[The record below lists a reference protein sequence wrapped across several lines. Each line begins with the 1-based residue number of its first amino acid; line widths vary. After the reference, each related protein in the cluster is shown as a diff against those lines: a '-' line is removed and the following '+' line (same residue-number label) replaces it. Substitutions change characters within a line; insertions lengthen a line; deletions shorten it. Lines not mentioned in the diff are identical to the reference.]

1 MNLKVHKSKEQIQ
14 IFETLQGEGVHSGV
28 PSFFIRLQGCS
39 VNCFFCDEKPTWK
52 YSPELSQ
59 ELNIKDII
67 ERFGRFPQR
76 NKALGR
82 ESTRE
87 ENRFLKEF
95 TLF

>member
-1 MNLKVHKSKEQIQ
+1 MFACAIS
-14 IFETLQGEGVHSGV
+14 
-28 PSFFIRLQGCS
+28 
-39 VNCFFCDEKPTWK
+39 
-52 YSPELSQ
+52 
-59 ELNIKDII
+59 DII

-95 TLF
+95 TLFWIYKINNMSVRYFIFWIE